1 MTITRRRSRRPI
13 LLVMSLVVLA
23 VAAGCVGET
32 TSQTPSPSAPASSA
46 AAVSP
51 SVAPASTSTEPTP
64 VPPTAAPSA
73 SPTAPPSAT
82 PAPTPCPVK
91 AARFAPPTDR
101 LINVSAS
108 TSGDQDLLIFE
119 FGNMSVPGPG
129 GPPKGE
135 FSVARKPYTEGA
147 SGKPIKMTGDRVVQV
162 VYRGMSLVADT
173 GDLVYQG
180 PAKLEPDLTAL
191 RHVVEY
197 DETEGVIG
205 WYAGYDG
212 AGCVTISRQG
222 MDVIV
227 AFAHGG

>member
-1 MTITRRRSRRPI
+1 MIITRRRSRAPI
-13 LLVMSLVVLA
+13 LLAASLVV
-23 VAAGCVGET
+23 VAIVAGCVGES
-32 TSQTPSPSAPASSA
+32 TSQTPSPTVAASDQA
-46 AAVSP
+46 VVSP
-51 SVAPASTSTEPTP
+51 SVAPASPTAQPTP
-64 VPPTAAPSA
+64 TVAPSQSANVPPTA
-73 SPTAPPSAT
+73 T
-82 PAPTPCPVK
+82 PEPTPCPVN
-91 AARFAPPTDR
+91 AAKFAPPTDR

-147 SGKPIKMTGDRVVQV
+147 SGKPIKMTGEHVAQV
-162 VYRGMSLVADT
+162 VVRGMSLVADT

-191 RHVVEY
+191 KHAVEY
-197 DETEGVIG
+197 DESEGVIG
-205 WYAGYDG
+205 WYVGYDG
-212 AGCVTISRQG
+212 PGCVTISREG

-227 AFAHGG
+227 AFAHAS